1 MGGIIR
7 DLMCKGRL
15 KRFQTTF
22 VFRQDDR
29 LSLVFYTETAP
40 VCYNAQFH
48 QTAIPHFKGKDKKW
62 VFCKVKKS

>member
-7 DLMCKGRL
+7 DLTCKGRL
-15 KRFQTTF
+15 KKFQTTF

-29 LSLVFYTETAP
+29 LSLVFYTKP
-40 VCYNAQFH
+40 PQF
-48 QTAIPHFKGKDKKW
+48 AIMPSFIKPQYHTLKDKKW

>member
-1 MGGIIR
+1 MGHFRQPFPLKTMGGIIR

-40 VCYNAQFH
+40 
-48 QTAIPHFKGKDKKW
+48 
-62 VFCKVKKS
+62 SLL

>member
-48 QTAIPHFKGKDKKW
+48 QPQYHTLKDKKW